1 MPTISL
7 DIKEIIDKKETR
19 DTRYVVMRWHELI
32 AKCN

>member
-7 DIKEIIDKKETR
+7 DIIKIIDKKETC